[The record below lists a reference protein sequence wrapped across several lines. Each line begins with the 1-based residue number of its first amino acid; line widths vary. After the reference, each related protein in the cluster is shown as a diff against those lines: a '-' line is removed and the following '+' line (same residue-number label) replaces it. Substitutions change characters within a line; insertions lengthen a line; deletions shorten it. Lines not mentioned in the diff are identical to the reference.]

1 MTASLMQALLEE
13 LEVDLDQT
21 KERQASIER
30 FRWKAQEESKSWSVS
45 S

>member
-1 MTASLMQALLEE
+1 MTTSLMQALLEE

-21 KERQASIER
+21 KEREASIER
-30 FRWKAQEESKSWSVS
+30 FRWKAQEESKSRSVS

>member
-21 KERQASIER
+21 KERQAPLKDSDGKVKKNQNPE
-30 FRWKAQEESKSWSVS
+30 V
-45 S
+45 